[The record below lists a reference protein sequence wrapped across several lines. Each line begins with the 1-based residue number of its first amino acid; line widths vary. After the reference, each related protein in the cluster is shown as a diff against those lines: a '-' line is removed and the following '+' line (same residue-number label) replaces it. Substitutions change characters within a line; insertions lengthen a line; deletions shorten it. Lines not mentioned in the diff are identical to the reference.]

1 MHFMDSR
8 FVNLGEEVILTLIWQ
23 YGVSVSATVCFVIS
37 SSIYYWLFK
46 CGVLR
51 IVCVCVC
58 VCVCVWERERERVT
72 VQSPVCVC
80 VCACVCLWE
89 REETRSHNRGLCA
102 NTYEHHHHCIYHAT
116 LFPFSPSCS
125 FGLVVEHCV
134 SSAKVSGLNSREH
147 TYWQLNAVDE
157 KTCPASSSMQLV
169 LLQDSVFRHAAM
181 KNSTNC
187 VWSYFCA
194 NIHQTNPECIS

>member
-23 YGVSVSATVCFVIS
+23 SGASESATVCFVIS
-37 SSIYYWLFK
+37 SSICYWLFK

-58 VCVCVWERERERVT
+58 V
-72 VQSPVCVC
+72 
-80 VCACVCLWE
+80 CVCLWE

-194 NIHQTNPECIS
+194 NIHQTNPVCIS